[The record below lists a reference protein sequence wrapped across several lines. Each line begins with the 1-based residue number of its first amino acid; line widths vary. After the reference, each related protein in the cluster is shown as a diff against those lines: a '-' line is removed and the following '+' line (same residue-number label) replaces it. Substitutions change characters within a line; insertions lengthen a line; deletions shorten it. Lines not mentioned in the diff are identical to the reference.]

1 AAWVSGR
8 FERLNA
14 AVGAYETYD
23 DHLLGQKAFHAV
35 SILVRAP
42 EASAELERAVEYYRL
57 ALGGLPDELPE
68 KSECMLRLGLV
79 QKMRGDLKAYRKW
92 VDQAIEREPRLRE
105 KLDRLERGD
114 GRVASTAPDRQLLD
128 YLRSRMAAIRL

>member
-1 AAWVSGR
+1 
-8 FERLNA
+8 
-14 AVGAYETYD
+14 
-23 DHLLGQKAFHAV
+23 
-35 SILVRAP
+35 
-42 EASAELERAVEYYRL
+42 
-57 ALGGLPDELPE
+57 
-68 KSECMLRLGLV
+68 MLRLGLV